1 MAATSNRTKM
11 EDIQIE
17 IDKTKNVMK
26 KNIEATLDRGDQLD
40 EMEAK
45 ADRLNSQAQT
55 FKKKTGQAK
64 RAYCWQSWRNSI
76 ALFLIVV
83 LLLLLILFLAGAFT
97 PRS

>member
-1 MAATSNRTKM
+1 
-11 EDIQIE
+11 
-17 IDKTKNVMK
+17 MK

-64 RAYCWQSWRNSI
+64 RAYCQFVSPRTPPMSS
-76 ALFLIVV
+76 LIVCV
-83 LLLLLILFLAGAFT
+83 MANRLAIMA
-97 PRS
+97 